1 MPAALPA
8 PRLHSAI
15 IYHQRALI
23 YHQHRGAVGRV
34 DGSSQHR
41 RCLALAFLRVTR
53 HGSLQVRQQLPRAL
67 RALER
72 RPADRHSRMDRRV
85 RARGGVV
92 KLVHHR
98 RERRDVGRDSDQ
110 GGLAQHLAH
119 GHRGRPRHATRR
131 AGGGVARR
139 RDDIGSAQLD
149 LREHVCAVAA
159 RVEALVLVSALVGG
173 REEISQ
179 AVFQEDRDGGS
190 VHRHADLR
198 CAGNRGDQRFVG
210 VGGPAALL
218 RFALRP
224 RVGCLL
230 QPNLLELL
238 LVVVHQGDV

>member
-1 MPAALPA
+1 MTGVAVRGRRRGARTGRLGGRANAILLVWCAKPALLWGRVRPHRPAAFAESQFL
-8 PRLHSAI
+8 
-15 IYHQRALI
+15 QR
-23 YHQHRGAVGRV
+23 
-34 DGSSQHR
+34 
-41 RCLALAFLRVTR
+41 
-53 HGSLQVRQQLPRAL
+53 
-67 RALER
+67 E
-72 RPADRHSRMDRRV
+72 
-85 RARGGVV
+85 
-92 KLVHHR
+92 
-98 RERRDVGRDSDQ
+98 
-110 GGLAQHLAH
+110 HLAR

-159 RVEALVLVSALVGG
+159 RVEALVLVRALVGG

-210 VGGPAALL
+210 VDGPAALL